1 MYLFICACAVYQIF
15 NELSLMN
22 NATCSYLLYIY
33 IYSFAKLC
41 NSLEEYIALLYFAP
55 FQLFPL
61 LHFSLYT

>member
-1 MYLFICACAVYQIF
+1 MFIFA
-15 NELSLMN
+15 
-22 NATCSYLLYIY
+22 LYIY